1 MEYLNYINSEN
12 GSGGGIIC
20 ANKTIYSWDQRSIG
34 TQSWPVLRMVQ
45 RKLQSAKCKACK
57 TVVSAK
63 SERLKIHR
71 QKCVSTYDKPSPA
84 VDSQELSIGDSNAQ
98 TEDTST
104 IPTTPAKR
112 KFTDGKKLCLNNFKT

>member
-1 MEYLNYINSEN
+1 MDY
-12 GSGGGIIC
+12 
-20 ANKTIYSWDQRSIG
+20 
-34 TQSWPVLRMVQ
+34 
-45 RKLQSAKCKACK
+45 
-57 TVVSAK
+57 SAK
-63 SERLKIHR
+63 SKRLKIHR
-71 QKCVSTYDKPSPA
+71 QKCVSTYDKLSPA